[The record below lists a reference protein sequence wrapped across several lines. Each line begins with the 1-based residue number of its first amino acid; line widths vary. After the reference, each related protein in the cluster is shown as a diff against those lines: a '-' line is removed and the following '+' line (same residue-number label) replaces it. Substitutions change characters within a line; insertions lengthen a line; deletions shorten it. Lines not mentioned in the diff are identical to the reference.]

1 MALFGSDMNYGTALK
16 EWSPEEW
23 QSFGARGGMI
33 DGSMNL
39 VEPSTG
45 IGNYL
50 GNQSLGDNMT
60 AFGVGLGSIDDMFL
74 TGSKIKKEKLKGL
87 KQNNELTGLNID
99 ATKQAMADRK
109 QFNKEAADGMNAA
122 MRNKGLGTIGLSN
135 GVKV

>member
-16 EWSPEEW
+16 EWPPEEW

-39 VEPSTG
+39 AEPSTG

-50 GNQSLGDNMT
+50 GKQSLGDIT
-60 AFGVGLGSIDDMFL
+60 GTVGLGLGTFDSLFGM
-74 TGSKIKKEKLKGL
+74 GSKVAKEGL
-87 KQNNELTGLNID
+87 KSKKMSNELLGLNID

-109 QFNKEAADGMNAA
+109 QFNKGMADASAKA
-122 MRNKGLGTIGLSN
+122 MGLGKVGLYDN
-135 GVKV
+135 TKVV

>member
-1 MALFGSDMNYGTALK
+1 MALFGSDMNYGTAIK

-33 DGSMNL
+33 DGSMDL

-45 IGNYL
+45 IGNYFSK
-50 GNQSLGDNMT
+50 QSLGDNAT
-60 AFGVGLGSIDDMFL
+60 GLGVLFGSYDDL
-74 TGSKIKKEKLKGL
+74 IGTGSKIKKEKLKGL
-87 KQNNELTGLNID
+87 KQDNELTGLNI
-99 ATKQAMADRK
+99 TSLKKSMADMD
-109 QFNKEAADGMNAA
+109 QFNKEAAETMNTA